1 MGMMREATASAVP
14 DERENPGRMGM
25 RIAAWRRAGSGY
37 IPRMKGHLIIDLA
50 TLPEEG
56 KAFSG
61 ELPKEIFDLPEGD
74 AQPTGPLEYDL
85 WVQRF
90 SSELLLT
97 GNLSAPFEFTCVR
110 TLHPFVQTIRLES
123 AAISLEIGRE
133 SEIDANDA
141 LREEIL
147 INFPADPRC
156 EEGDVPQKCE
166 IDSRYLSVD
175 KSAEDELP
183 TPPRAGSDD
192 RWSALDNIK
201 DLKDQL

>member
-1 MGMMREATASAVP
+1 MQR
-14 DERENPGRMGM
+14 
-25 RIAAWRRAGSGY
+25 
-37 IPRMKGHLIIDLA
+37 HLKIELA

-56 KAFSG
+56 KELTG
-61 ELPKEIFDLPEGD
+61 ELAKEIFDLPADD
-74 AQPTGPLEYDL
+74 AQATGPLEYEL
-85 WVQRF
+85 WVHRF
-90 SSELLLT
+90 GSELLLT
-97 GNLSAPFEFTCVR
+97 GSLSASFEFTCVR

-123 AAISLEIGRE
+123 AAISVEIGNE
-133 SEIDANDA
+133 GVIDVTDA

-183 TPPRAGSDD
+183 TPPRAESDD
-192 RWSALDNIK
+192 RWSALDILK
-201 DLKDQL
+201 DLKDPS